1 MSLFYRMRYRCIKTL
16 KNYFHRDNLNWF
28 GDVVRIKDTDFET
41 ILDYFNALDNNQL
54 EIVYLSKIWA

>member
-1 MSLFYRMRYRCIKTL
+1 MH
-16 KNYFHRDNLNWF
+16 KNSKKDYFHRDNLNWF